1 MLIQT
6 ANLKQINDSSTNDQV
21 YNGLDSCLT
30 LEIFNKLQ
38 DKADNPIYAFERA
51 LQAPI
56 LEIMLRGFRVDR
68 REALKGVITLSSQIN
83 QINAIL
89 QRYAYAIW
97 DAPLNPNSPAQI
109 KKFLYEAMH
118 LPEQWITFKGEK
130 KLSVNREA
138 LEKLDDYLY
147 ARPILAC
154 LLAIRDLNKQKQVFE
169 TEIDNDDR
177 WRTSY
182 NIAGT
187 ETGRLSSSASS
198 ENTGSNFQNID
209 VALRHIFIAD
219 PGYYLIGIDLEQA
232 ESREVGWLQGVLF
245 DEWSYLDACY
255 GGDLHTLV
263 CKLTWKNLP
272 WTGDL
277 KKDREIAEQPFYR
290 DFEYRFMA
298 KKLGHGSNYYGKP
311 ATLSR
316 HAKIPVHL
324 AEEFQHNYFSAFPGF
339 PLWHNWVAQQLKE
352 TSSLTTPW
360 GRQRFFFDRAHEDST
375 LRKAIAFSPQSS
387 TADRTNLALYR
398 IWKNV
403 PQVQLL
409 AQVHDAIYCQC
420 PVTIHPND
428 IIPLLLKQIDIRLH
442 HKGRELIVPGEAKI
456 GFNLGPYADENDIA
470 RWRKNGEKGTMPRLN
485 LLGLKKFKE
494 NSPDERIVGNVAPR
508 LNR

>member
-6 ANLKQINDSSTNDQV
+6 ANLNELTSSSITDQV
-21 YNGLDSCLT
+21 YNGLDSALT
-30 LEIFNKLQ
+30 LEIFQVLQ
-38 DKADNPIYAFERA
+38 DKASSPIYAFERA

-56 LEIMLRGFRVDR
+56 LEIMLRGVRVDR
-68 REALKGVITLSSQIN
+68 RATLKGVIELSSKISKIN
-83 QINAIL
+83 SIL
-89 QRYAYAIW
+89 QRYAMAIW
-97 DAPLNPNSPAQI
+97 DKKLNPNSHVQI
-109 KKFLYEAMH
+109 KDILYNCLKF
-118 LPEQWITFKGEK
+118 PEQFKNEKGVK
-130 KLSVNREA
+130 KLSADRDA
-138 LEKLDDYLY
+138 LENLQDFLY
-147 ARPILAC
+147 ARPIVNC
-154 LLAIRDLNKQKQVFE
+154 LLLIRDLTKQKQIFE
-169 TEIDNDDR
+169 KEIDPDDR

-209 VALRHIFIAD
+209 SALRHIFLSD
-219 PGYYLIGIDLEQA
+219 PGFYLIAIDLEQA
-232 ESREVGWLQGVLF
+232 ESREVGWLQGILF

-255 GGDLHTLV
+255 SSDLHTLV
-263 CKLTWKNLP
+263 CKMTWKNLP
-272 WTGDL
+272 WTGDM

-311 ATLSR
+311 HTLAK
-316 HAKIPVHL
+316 HAKIPVPF
-324 AEEFQHNYFSAFPGF
+324 AEEFQQNYFNAFPGF
-339 PLWHNWVAQQLKE
+339 PLWHEWVRAQLIE
-352 TSSLTTPW
+352 SSSLTTPW
-360 GRQRFFFDRAHEDST
+360 GRTRFFFDRATEDST
-375 LRKAIAFSPQSS
+375 LRKAIAYSPQSS
-387 TADRTNLALYR
+387 TADRTNLALWK
-398 IWKNV
+398 IWKHI

-456 GFNLGPYADENDIA
+456 GFNFGAYVDENDIA
-470 RWRKNGEKGTMPRLN
+470 KWAKNGGKGNPPRLN

-494 NSPDERIVGNVAPR
+494 NLPDERIITNVSKR
-508 LNR
+508 LDR